1 MAEVVKSCNYRGNVA
16 VKVFEMI
23 NPGVHYQ
30 KDEYGNFVIV
40 TDIQPSNLVYPE
52 GWYYAKGT
60 FRNKHQSTTGLYD
73 EILMMTSDGEFW
85 KDKANYCTLNA

>member
-16 VKVFEMI
+16 AKVFEMI
-23 NPGVHYQ
+23 NPGVRYQ